1 MACSPRWRV
10 RSRMRFMW
18 RLALQVRER
27 KLARAKR
34 GVPVLG
40 LPYIFT
46 GMSQGKAM
54 HHQTHQPP

>member
-1 MACSPRWRV
+1 
-10 RSRMRFMW
+10 MRFMW

-40 LPYIFT
+40 LPDIFT

-54 HHQTHQPP
+54 HRQTHQPP